1 MKAYITRSCTELA
14 RPRMAFPTARMVVP
28 THNMNGTHDT
38 SQKTKC
44 EQPLKLNLINIYV
57 KQWVFEWCKKYHPEA
72 FVEAEKF
79 VRDFI
84 EKEEL

>member
-1 MKAYITRSCTELA
+1 MDKE
-14 RPRMAFPTARMVVP
+14 
-28 THNMNGTHDT
+28 N
-38 SQKTKC
+38 
-44 EQPLKLNLINIYV
+44 LKYRLDINKEDLINIYV